1 MTAEKLV
8 VTPPLEP
15 VLLTVKQ
22 LRELTGYGRNQIYDL
37 IHSGQLGHIQVGK
50 SLRVPRVEFDRWVA
64 NAVQRPVAPSIPFSL
79 APKQR

>member
-1 MTAEKLV
+1 MTAKKL
-8 VTPPLEP
+8 TDAPSLEP

-22 LRELTGYGRNQIYDL
+22 LQALTGYGRNQVYEL

-50 SLRVPRVEFDRWVA
+50 SLRVPRGEFDRWVA

-79 APKQR
+79 APKRR